1 MNIEYLLC
9 VLLCNVLKLSRV
21 IMTLFVRYLCFL
33 SSIFRNSQS
42 TSFSTFCLS
51 LSSLTPPRRGWSC
64 PPAPA
69 PSSSALAHSQRR
81 EAHSWQRSITSSP
94 DLLTQEQDKLC
105 RYNILLIPVTTAI
118 VVACMSFFTTT
129 CNFASIQLHSPLH
142 VSQKSLCTVLF
153 II

>member
-1 MNIEYLLC
+1 MNISC
-9 VLLCNVLKLSRV
+9 VFLCNVLKLSRV

-51 LSSLTPPRRGWSC
+51 LSSLTPLRRGWSC

-118 VVACMSFFTTT
+118 VVACLSIFYDHLQF
-129 CNFASIQLHSPLH
+129 CINSLALPFACISK
-142 VSQKSLCTVLF
+142 KSLNRSYF
-153 II
+153 